1 MNLMFSLMNVSK
13 SGYNEWLNREPSKRE
28 TANSELTEKIRLVHN
43 ESRQTYGANRIYAE
57 LHEQGVHCSKN
68 RVIRLKRKAGIM
80 AKTRRRFKVTTD
92 SKHNF
97 PITEN
102 VLNREFNVLAPNTHW
117 GVDITYIPTLE
128 GWLYLAVVID
138 LFSRKVIGWAMDGN
152 MKTGLVKSA
161 LQMALKSRKIPRGL
175 VHHSDRGSQYASYEY
190 QSLLSSH
197 LMISSMSRKGD
208 CWDNAV
214 VESFFHTLKTELIYH
229 CKYKTRE
236 EAMQSIFE
244 YIEVFYN
251 RKRRH
256 STLGY
261 QSPERYEMMALAA

>member
-1 MNLMFSLMNVSK
+1 MNLMFNLMKVSK
-13 SGYNEWLNREPSKRE
+13 SGYHEWLHRGISNREK
-28 TANSELTEKIRLVHN
+28 ANNELTEKIRLVHQ
-43 ESRQTYGANRIYAE
+43 ESLQTYGSRRIYEE
-57 LHEQGVHCSKN
+57 LRDQGVSCSKN
-68 RVIRLKRKAGIM
+68 RVVRLKRKAGIV

-92 SKHNF
+92 SKHDL
-97 PITEN
+97 PISKN
-102 VLNREFNVLAPNTHW
+102 ILNREFNVLAPNTHW
-117 GVDITYIPTLE
+117 AVDISYVPTWE

-138 LFSRKVIGWAMDGN
+138 LFSRKVIGWAMDNN

-161 LQMALKSRKIPRGL
+161 LLMALKGRKIAKGL
-175 VHHSDRGSQYASYEY
+175 VHHSDRGSQYASFEY

-197 LMISSMSRKGD
+197 QIVSSMSRKGN

-236 EAMQSIFE
+236 EAAQSIFE

>member
-1 MNLMFSLMNVSK
+1 MKLMFSLMEVSK
-13 SGYNEWLNREPSKRE
+13 SGYHEWLQRGPSKRE
-28 TANSELTEKIRLVHN
+28 KANKELTEKIRLVHA
-43 ESRQTYGANRIYAE
+43 ESRETYGGRRIYEE
-57 LHEQGVHCSKN
+57 LRERGISCSKN
-68 RVIRLKRKAGIM
+68 RGIRLKQQAGIM
-80 AKTRRRFKVTTD
+80 VKTRRRFKVTTD
-92 SKHNF
+92 SKHNL
-97 PITEN
+97 PIKDN
-102 VLNREFNVLAPNTHW
+102 ILNREFNVQAPDTHW
-117 GVDITYIPTLE
+117 AVDITYIPTWE

-138 LFSRKVIGWAMDGN
+138 LFSRKVVGWAMDGN

-161 LQMALKSRKIPRGL
+161 LSMAIKERKISKGL
-175 VHHSDRGSQYASYEY
+175 VHHSDRGSQYASLEY

-197 LMISSMSRKGD
+197 LIISSMSRKGN

-229 CKYKTRE
+229 CIYKTRE
-236 EAMQSIFE
+236 EATLSIFE
-244 YIEVFYN
+244 YIVVFYN

>member
-1 MNLMFSLMNVSK
+1 MNLMFSLMETSK
-13 SGYNEWLNREPSKRE
+13 SGYYEWLHRVPSKRQE
-28 TANSELTEKIRLVHN
+28 ANKELTEKIRLIHK
-43 ESRQTYGANRIYAE
+43 ESRETYGGNRIYAD
-57 LHEQGVHCSKN
+57 LRDQGVPCSKN
-68 RVIRLKRKAGIM
+68 RVVRLKRAAKIM

-92 SKHNF
+92 SKHDL
-97 PITEN
+97 PISEN
-102 VLNREFNVLAPNTHW
+102 VLNREFNVSAPNTHW
-117 GVDITYIPTLE
+117 GVDITYVPTQE

-152 MKTGLVKSA
+152 MKTNLVKSA
-161 LQMALKSRKIPRGL
+161 LLMALKGRKIPGGL

-190 QSLLSSH
+190 QSLLSSN
-197 LMISSMSRKGD
+197 LMISSMSRAGN

-236 EAMQSIFE
+236 EAEQSIFE

-261 QSPERYEMMALAA
+261 QSPEKYEMMALAA

>member
-1 MNLMFSLMNVSK
+1 MFNLMGVSK
-13 SGYNEWLNREPSKRE
+13 SGYHEWLHRGISSREKV
-28 TANSELTEKIRLVHN
+28 NIELTQKIRLVHQ
-43 ESRQTYGANRIYAE
+43 ESRQTYGGRRIYEE
-57 LHEQGVHCSKN
+57 LRAQGVDCSKN
-68 RVIRLKRKAGIM
+68 RVVRLKRKAGIV
-80 AKTRRRFKVTTD
+80 AKTRRRFKITTD
-92 SKHNF
+92 SKHDL
-97 PITEN
+97 PIKN
-102 VLNREFNVLAPNTHW
+102 NILNREFNVSAPNTRW
-117 GVDITYIPTLE
+117 AVDITYIPTGE

-161 LQMALKSRKIPRGL
+161 LLMALRGREIPKGM
-175 VHHSDRGSQYASYEY
+175 VHHSDRGSQYASCEY
-190 QSLLSSH
+190 QSLLSSY
-197 LMISSMSRKGD
+197 LIISSMSRKGN

-236 EAMQSIFE
+236 EATQSIFE

-261 QSPERYEMMALAA
+261 QTPEGYEMMALAA

>member
-1 MNLMFSLMNVSK
+1 MNLMFSLMKVSK
-13 SGYNEWLNREPSKRE
+13 SGYYDWLYRRPSKRE
-28 TANSELTEKIRLVHN
+28 KDNSELTEKIRLIHQ
-43 ESRQTYGANRIYAE
+43 ESRQTYGGNRIYAE
-57 LHEQGVHCSKN
+57 LREQNVPCGKN
-68 RVIRLKRKAGIM
+68 RVVRLKRKAGIM

-92 SKHNF
+92 SKHNL
-97 PITEN
+97 PISEN
-102 VLNREFNVLAPNTHW
+102 VLNREFNALAPNTHW
-117 GVDITYIPTLE
+117 GVDITYVSTQE

-138 LFSRKVIGWAMDGN
+138 LFSRKVIGWAMDDN
-152 MKTGLVKSA
+152 MKTNLVKSA
-161 LQMALKSRKIPRGL
+161 LLMALKGRKIPSGL

-190 QSLLSSH
+190 QALLSSH
-197 LMISSMSRKGD
+197 CMISSMSRKGN

-236 EAMQSIFE
+236 EAKQSIFE

-261 QSPERYEMMALAA
+261 QSPEKYEMMALAA

>member
-1 MNLMFSLMNVSK
+1 MKVSK
-13 SGYNEWLNREPSKRE
+13 SGYHDWLHRCPSEREKANR
-28 TANSELTEKIRLVHN
+28 ELTEKIRLVHQ
-43 ESRQTYGANRIYAE
+43 ESRQTYGGNRIHAE
-57 LHEQGVHCSKN
+57 LCEQGILCGKN
-68 RVIRLKRKAGIM
+68 RVVRLKRKAGII

-92 SKHNF
+92 SKHNL
-97 PITEN
+97 PISEN
-102 VLNREFNVLAPNTHW
+102 ILNREFSVLAPNTHW
-117 GVDITYIPTLE
+117 GVDITYIPTWE

-138 LFSRKVIGWAMDGN
+138 IFSRKVIGWAMDGN
-152 MKTGLVKSA
+152 MRTSLVKSA
-161 LQMALKSRKIPRGL
+161 LFMALKDRKVPKGL
-175 VHHSDRGSQYASYEY
+175 IHHSDRGSQYASVEY
-190 QSLLSSH
+190 QSLLSTH
-197 LMISSMSRKGD
+197 LMTSSMSRKGN

-236 EAMQSIFE
+236 EAAQSIFE

>member
-1 MNLMFSLMNVSK
+1 MNLMFSLMRVSK
-13 SGYNEWLNREPSKRE
+13 SGYHEWLLRPPSKRE
-28 TANSELTEKIRLVHN
+28 NANNELTEKIRLIHK
-43 ESRQTYGANRIYAE
+43 ESRQTYGGNRIYAE
-57 LHEQGVHCSKN
+57 LREQGIPCSKN
-68 RVIRLKRKAGIM
+68 RVVRLKRKAGIM
-80 AKTRRRFKVTTD
+80 AKTRRQFKVTTD
-92 SKHNF
+92 SKHDL
-97 PITEN
+97 PISEN
-102 VLNREFNVLAPNTHW
+102 ILNRKFDVAAPNTHW
-117 GVDITYIPTLE
+117 GVDITYIPTWE

-138 LFSRKVIGWAMDGN
+138 LFSRKVVGWSMEGN

-161 LQMALKSRKIPRGL
+161 LLMALKGRRIPKGL
-175 VHHSDRGSQYASYEY
+175 VHHSDRGSQYASFEY
-190 QSLLSSH
+190 QTLLSNH
-197 LMISSMSRKGD
+197 LMISSMSRKGN

-236 EAMQSIFE
+236 QAAQSIFE